1 MPFVNRSR
9 ELAALEDWWAGDG
22 ARLGLVWGRRRV
34 GKTLLLQRFAESHGP
49 VIWHTF
55 AGRSPRDELEVL
67 ADTWRTG
74 QAADGAEPAWE
85 PSTESWT
92 HFLSGLSAQA
102 RSGPVLLILD
112 ELPDGVRA
120 IPELPGIIRALWDDQ
135 RARGQLRILLCG
147 SAVRTMNAMQEERAA
162 LYGRFDLS
170 LLVHPFDPHEA
181 ALMLPDMHP
190 LHRAVAWGVL
200 GGTPHHLELWD
211 QTVDPPANVR
221 RLFFSRGGRMLV
233 EGELALRG
241 ETLAEL
247 EVQVLHAIALGRT
260 RHNQIAD
267 VVHAEPSRQIERLIE
282 LRLVER
288 VQPVTEEGTRSRRR
302 IYRLADNF
310 MAFWLGHVLPHRAA
324 IDAGLGD
331 SAADLVMARLSG
343 FLGPR
348 FEEAFRVHLRRLAV
362 QGALGEGVVAV
373 GAFWAHEN
381 PAAAGGERSDTEID
395 AVALAGTQREA
406 VLAGEAKLHHTVS
419 APPLLAVLE
428 RKAELLPRRA
438 ERMRLALAAGVA
450 VVDAPPD
457 VLTVTAADIF
467 GVDGEDVGPLSGQ
480 WVPA

>member
-1 MPFVNRSR
+1 MPFVNRTR
-9 ELAALEDWWAGDG
+9 ELAALEAWWAGEG

-34 GKTLLLQRFAESHGP
+34 GKTLLLQHFAESHDR
-49 VIWHTF
+49 VVWHTF
-55 AGRSPRDELEVL
+55 AGRSARDELEVL
-67 ADTWRTG
+67 ADSWRTSSG
-74 QAADGAEPAWE
+74 ADWE
-85 PSTESWT
+85 LSTQSWT
-92 HFLSGLSAQA
+92 HFLATLSARA
-102 RSGPVLLILD
+102 REDPVLLILD
-112 ELPDGVRA
+112 EFPDGVRA
-120 IPELPGIIRALWDDQ
+120 IPELPGIIRALWDDH
-135 RARGQLRILLCG
+135 RARGQMRILLCG

-181 ALMLPDMHP
+181 ALMLPAVHP
-190 LHRAVAWGVL
+190 LHRMVAWGVL

-211 QTVDPPANVR
+211 QTVDPPANIR
-221 RLFFSRGGRMLV
+221 RLFFSRGARMLV

-288 VQPVTEEGTRSRRR
+288 LQPVTEEGTRSRRR

-331 SAADLVMARLSG
+331 SACDLVMARLAG

-348 FEEAFRVHLRRLAV
+348 FEEAFRLHLRRMAA
-362 QGALGEGVVAV
+362 QGALGEGVLAV

-381 PAAAGGERSDTEID
+381 PPAPGGERNDTEID
-395 AVALAGTQREA
+395 AVVLAGARRDA
-406 VLAGEAKLHHTVS
+406 VLAGEAKLHHSIS
-419 APPLLAVLE
+419 APPLLRALE
-428 RKAELLPRRA
+428 RKTELLPRRA
-438 ERMRLALAAGVA
+438 STMRLALAAGDA
-450 VVDAPPD
+450 VVDAPPAG
-457 VLTVTAADIF
+457 VLTYTARDIF
-467 GVDGEDVGPLSGQ
+467 GVDGEHAESLRGE